1 MFSVPS
7 LSARHFLGLALVVCL
22 AGLFLTGCDSNP
34 SGASS
39 TSATSTTTTTT
50 TSTPTPSADATSTLY
65 GSILDL
71 STGGPINNSNA
82 GVVVTLYKDGNKYAQ
97 TAATKNNFYSF
108 TGIVGGIYYLEV
120 VDSKNLYY
128 TNSVIVNLPE
138 KSQLQQNVSLKP
150 VPGATTPLA
159 IYTVVGKLLNSVDKT
174 PIMFANVSLGVGGI
188 NTSTLE
194 DGTFILYGVTE
205 GVYTVTFS
213 KTGFNDFNI
222 TLEASK
228 TQLLYGTTATVDGTV
243 TDGAGANVTGKN
255 LGNIQIGPSVQSTGA
270 LAGLIE
276 NPTTGAI
283 VTNTRISVWYKPDRA
298 DSTRPGI
305 IYRPTTNAVGNLSV
319 ENLPPGFYA
328 VTALSTTITPVY
340 DPQGNPVDY
349 PFTPGSGDV
358 YTGVYLEVVSGKTTT
373 LPSDGL

>member
-1 MFSVPS
+1 MFSVPR

-22 AGLFLTGCDSNP
+22 ASLFLTGCDSNP
-34 SGASS
+34 SGSS
-39 TSATSTTTTTT
+39 SGTSTTTTTT
-50 TSTPTPSADATSTLY
+50 TSTPTPSSTSTSTLY

-71 STGGPINNSNA
+71 STGGQINNINA
-82 GVVVTLYKDGNKYAQ
+82 GVVVRLYKDAVKVAEI
-97 TAATKNNFYSF
+97 TATKNNFYSF
-108 TGIVGGIYYLEV
+108 TDIVGGIYYLEV
-120 VDSKNLYY
+120 DDSKDLYY

-150 VPGATTPLA
+150 VPGATTPLST
-159 IYTVVGKLLNSVDKT
+159 YTVVGKLLNSVDKT

-205 GVYTVTFS
+205 NVYTVTFS
-213 KTGFNDFNI
+213 KTGFNDFSI
-222 TLEASK
+222 TLEASA
-228 TQLLYGTTATVDGTV
+228 TQLLYGTTVTVNGTV
-243 TDGAGANVTGKN
+243 TDGAGASVTGKN
-255 LGNIQIGPSVQSTGA
+255 LGNIFIGPSVQSTGA

-283 VTNTRISVWYKPDRA
+283 VANTRIALWYKPDRA
-298 DSTRPGI
+298 DATRPSV

-328 VTALSTTITPVY
+328 ITALSTTITPVY
-340 DPQGNPVDY
+340 DAQGNPVAY
-349 PFTPGSGDV
+349 PFTAGSGDI
-358 YTGVYLEVVSGKTTT
+358 YTGAYYEVVSGKTTT
-373 LPSDGL
+373 LVSDGL